1 MSFDVYLQA
10 FGGEQTDHSSRVL
23 TVIDGLLDDG
33 RMAIVTSDGSADVY
47 GLDERPVVG
56 LMFNHIVGLR
66 AWDVIV
72 EVARAAGFAIL
83 PVGAPTCIVDP
94 DQERALPDDL
104 AAEGVVLVSSG
115 TELLRVIEGS

>member
-10 FGGEQTDHSSRVL
+10 FGREQTDHSSRVL

-33 RMAIVTSDGSADVY
+33 RTAIVTSDGSADVY

-72 EVARAAGFAIL
+72 DVARAAGFAIL

-94 DQERALPDDL
+94 DQEQAIPDDL